1 MHELSVTESVLE
13 IALRHG
19 QAAQAR
25 RITDLYLVIGQ
36 LTSLVDDSVQFYWD
50 MIAQGTLAQG
60 ARLHFKR
67 VQAELQCLDCNQRY
81 TPGPANMACT
91 VCAGSRVRVVAG
103 DEFFV
108 EAIEIET

>member
-19 QAAQAR
+19 RAAQAS

-36 LTSLVDDSVQFYWD
+36 LSSLVDDSVQFYWD
-50 MIAQGTLAQG
+50 IIAHGTMAQE
-60 ARLHFKR
+60 AKLHFKR
-67 VQAELQCLDCNQRY
+67 VQAELQCLECNQRY
-81 TPGPANMACT
+81 SPGPADMAC
-91 VCAGSRVRVVAG
+91 VACASTRVRVVAG
-103 DEFFV
+103 DEFYI

>member
-19 QAAQAR
+19 RSAQAR
-25 RITDLYLVIGQ
+25 RITDIYLVIGQ
-36 LTSLVDDSVQFYWD
+36 LTSLVDDSIQFYWD
-50 MIAQGTLAQG
+50 IIAQDTMAQE

-67 VQAELQCLDCNQRY
+67 VETGLQCLDCNQHY
-81 TPGPANMACT
+81 SPGQMDMAC
-91 VCAGSRVRVVAG
+91 VACGSTRVRVVAG